1 MRLDDL
7 SSTTL
12 RDLWSDVEG
21 PIRASSV
28 LEQGA
33 QDFASTVQS
42 RFEDSIVLARVYL
55 TCGYESLPE
64 QVSMFVRALADG
76 AGARNQLKPTTP
88 VLTLVG
94 THGVESSWNDR
105 RSSRSHIGIP
115 LVTASFV
122 NEVPMMARLLRE
134 LGVPAE
140 WADHHDFE
148 VIKTMGTG
156 LFFVEDAA
164 VATDHQGRKIIPA
177 QSFVRRYEV
186 KSVFGAGAPYPNGQF
201 VVLIVF
207 TRDALARESAEQ
219 FLPLVETFRDE
230 TLGFVDDGAVFVAS

>member
-1 MRLDDL
+1 MKLEEL
-7 SSTTL
+7 SETTL
-12 RDLWSDVEG
+12 RELWSDVEG
-21 PIRASSV
+21 PIRASAV

-33 QDFASTVQS
+33 QEFAATVHS
-42 RFEDSIVLARVYL
+42 SFEDSVVLARVYL

-64 QVSMFVRALADG
+64 QVAMFVRALADG
-76 AGARNQLKPTTP
+76 AGATQQLKPTTP

-94 THGVESSWNDR
+94 THGVESNWNDR
-105 RSSRSHIGIP
+105 RKSRSHIGIP

-148 VIKTMGTG
+148 VIRTMGTG

-164 VATDHQGRKIIPA
+164 TATDHQGRKIIPA
-177 QSFVRRYEV
+177 QSFVRGYEV

-207 TRDALARESAEQ
+207 TRDVLARESAEE
-219 FLPLVETFRDE
+219 FLPLVESFRDE
-230 TLGFVDDGAVFVAS
+230 TLGLVDNGSVFVIS